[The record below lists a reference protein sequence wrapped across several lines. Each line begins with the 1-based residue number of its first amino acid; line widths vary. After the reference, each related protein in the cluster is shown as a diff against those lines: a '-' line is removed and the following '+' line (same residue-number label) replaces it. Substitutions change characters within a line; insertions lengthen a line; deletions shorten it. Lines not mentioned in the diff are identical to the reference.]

1 MQESEKAVQLLEMGT
16 NQTSAKVGE
25 EGAKLVKQLE
35 IENDFQSQLIKKL
48 TEQIRLLKEEHP
60 LLVSGEG

>member
-1 MQESEKAVQLLEMGT
+1 MQESEKAVQLLEMGP

-35 IENDFQSQLIKKL
+35 IENDFQS
-48 TEQIRLLKEEHP
+48 
-60 LLVSGEG
+60 